1 MTPSNPAPPN
11 GSALRRAQARIARLC
26 RESPDPMTLFAR
38 VADIVPAV
46 VGADGV
52 CGLTLDPATLLHTG
66 GFHDGG
72 VPHTH
77 LPRLLQIE
85 YGEEDVNQFPGLVKS
100 GGTAAGLWQATR
112 HRPHRSS
119 RYRDVYRPAGMGDE
133 MRVLLRTGHT
143 VWGALVLHRGA
154 DRTPFG
160 ETEITALTT
169 LAPPI
174 AQALRGAYLRH
185 DAAAAADSE
194 LPSAPGLLMFHPGGE
209 LDRVTPAG
217 HLWLEQLVAG
227 PAGPAPLPQ
236 PVLHALSRA
245 RTAGDASLR
254 MRSRSGLWVSVTATR
269 MDAEGG
275 VAVMIQP
282 SSPEHVIGILM
293 DAYGLTLREQQ
304 VARLVTYGM
313 SDTDIS
319 RRLGISPHTVRDHL
333 KKVFDKTGTNSRGRL
348 LQLLYFSHYQ
358 PDIYS
363 GRTMGRH
370 GWFRTAQV

>member
-1 MTPSNPAPPN
+1 MTPSNPAPPS
-11 GSALRRAQARIARLC
+11 GSELRRAQARIARLC
-26 RESPDPMTLFAR
+26 RESPAPMTLFAR

-66 GFHDGG
+66 GFHHGG

-85 YGEEDVNQFPGLVKS
+85 YGEEDVNQFPSLVKA

-112 HRPHRSS
+112 HRPHSSS

-133 MRVLLRTGHT
+133 MRVVLRTGHT

-154 DRTPFG
+154 DRAPFG
-160 ETEITALTT
+160 DDEIAALTT
-169 LAPPI
+169 LAPSI
-174 AQALRGAYLRH
+174 AQALRGTYLRQ
-185 DAAAAADSE
+185 DVAAADCE
-194 LPSAPGLLMFHPGGE
+194 LPTVPGLLMFHPGGE

-217 HLWLEQLVAG
+217 RLWLEQLVAD
-227 PAGPAPLPQ
+227 PSGPAPLPQ

-254 MRSRSGLWVSVTATR
+254 MRSRSGVWVSVTATR

-282 SSPEHVIGILM
+282 SGPEHVIGILM

-304 VARLVTYGM
+304 VAQLVTYGL

-333 KKVFDKTGTNSRGRL
+333 KKVFDKTGTNSRGSL
-348 LQLLYFSHYQ
+348 LRLLYFSHYQ
-358 PDIYS
+358 PDIDS

>member
-1 MTPSNPAPPN
+1 MTRTNPAPPS
-11 GSALRRAQARIARLC
+11 GSALRRAHARIARLG

-38 VADIVPAV
+38 VADIVPTV

-66 GFHDGG
+66 GFHHGG

-85 YGEEDVNQFPGLVKS
+85 YGEEDVNQFPALVKA

-112 HRPHRSS
+112 HRPHCSS

-143 VWGALVLHRGA
+143 VWGALVLHRGG
-154 DRTPFG
+154 DRAPFG
-160 ETEITALTT
+160 DDEVAALAA
-169 LAPPI
+169 LAPAV
-174 AQALRGAYLRH
+174 AQVLRGAYLRH
-185 DAAAAADSE
+185 DAAAADCE
-194 LPSAPGLLMFHPGGE
+194 LPTAPGLLMFHPGGE

-217 HLWLEQLVAG
+217 HQWLEQLVAA
-227 PAGPAPLPQ
+227 PAESAPLPQ

-254 MRSRSGLWVSVTATR
+254 MRSRTGLWVSLTATR
-269 MDAEGG
+269 TDADGG

-304 VARLVTYGM
+304 VAQLVTYGM
-313 SDTDIS
+313 SDTDIG

-333 KKVFDKTGTNSRGRL
+333 KKVFDKTATNSRGRL

-358 PDIYS
+358 PDIET